1 MAAGRVGSSV
11 GTVLTPLM
19 QIPCRSNMNPLICRV
34 HVSEKRWSA
43 EFGALRQLCLAT
55 ELSEELNWGQAC
67 CDFERRNIV
76 VIHGFK
82 HYCALRF
89 MKGALLHDP
98 NDILVQQT
106 KNVQAAR
113 QIRFADS
120 PGIDTKSESI
130 KR

>member
-55 ELSEELNWGQAC
+55 ELNEELNCGQAC

-89 MKGALLHDP
+89 MKGALLHDL
-98 NDILVQQT
+98 NDILVQ
-106 KNVQAAR
+106 
-113 QIRFADS
+113 
-120 PGIDTKSESI
+120 
-130 KR
+130 